1 MIETKHVIIPAY
13 PPEYKVINPKKY
25 KGKKFCLMNS
35 GKMYSKRY
43 KKWVSL
49 YRGFKSDGA
58 TGAKDLYDS
67 WSWWFHDGITDIP
80 AFDDGTPCT
89 AWQASMILKDILC
102 AEGRKFRRYSWK
114 WATFF
119 GGSWNNKKK
128 AGWF

>member
-1 MIETKHVIIPAY
+1 MVETKHVIL
-13 PPEYKVINPKKY
+13 PESRPILKGLNPDKY
-25 KGKKFCLMNS
+25 NGMKFCLMKAS
-35 GKMYSKRY
+35 SMYSKRY
-43 KKWVSL
+43 SKWVYL
-49 YRGFKSDGA
+49 PLGFKSDGA
-58 TGAKDLYDS
+58 TFARDLTGS
-67 WSWWFHDGITDIP
+67 WSWLFHDILCET
-80 AFDDGTPCT
+80 AHFTDGTPCT